1 MTNQLVSSK
10 LCMQALRKKFREKG
24 YKQVQFWMPGTIYD
38 EICKGTWRSS
48 GKHQYV
54 GDELLEAYKP
64 TGAATR
70 FFQGLPE
77 EMKAEIRAI
86 EGYQMGS
93 DFQVLVSILNAGL
106 RWHRGYKNGEIQS
119 PLTVNHRDAKPKAST
134 ARARASR
141 PAQKGGGDK

>member
-77 EMKAEIRAI
+77 EMKAEILSLQNH
-86 EGYQMGS
+86 QMGS
-93 DFQVLVSILNAGL
+93 NFQVLVSLLNAGL
-106 RWHRGYKNGEIQS
+106 RFHRELASGEIKS
-119 PLTVNHRDAKPKAST
+119 RFTVNYRDAKPKAST
-134 ARARASR
+134 ARARASQTKTMKGV
-141 PAQKGGGDK
+141 QK